1 MDLNSRINWLP
12 GMEITAQTFI
22 GLEEKLDFQQQIAI
36 RAALGSTQMGMLPGT
51 ELSCKGVFVKNTF
64 EVESLRC
71 MALLPSGKIVDADEK
86 AVIPIPCCL
95 VIVTI

>member
-36 RAALGSTQMGMLPGT
+36 RAALGSTQMGLLPGT

-64 EVESLRC
+64 EVENLRC
-71 MALLPSGKIVDADEK
+71 MALLPHQRHDDILRERGCALSPSA
-86 AVIPIPCCL
+86 L
-95 VIVTI
+95 